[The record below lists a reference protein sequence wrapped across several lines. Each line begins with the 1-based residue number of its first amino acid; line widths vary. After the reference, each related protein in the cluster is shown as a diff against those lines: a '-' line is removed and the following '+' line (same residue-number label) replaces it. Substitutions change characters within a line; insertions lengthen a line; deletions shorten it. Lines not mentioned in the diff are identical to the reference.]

1 MKLIKTAIAMAALL
15 TASVGALAAGGTS
28 VANAIPAGNVLLSD
42 DSAERWIDV
51 NNNGVLDIGDKL
63 RGIVTINQSGS
74 APATLIG
81 GNTSYNELT
90 AIFQTVVTAM
100 VPAGTGRFDYTFAAD
115 PAFAAEFAS
124 KGATA
129 GTVGLFFED
138 SANDFRRANC
148 GVGGSAGTYADC
160 EATATGGTL
169 WASFG
174 LTGGFWT
181 AANAAG
187 VPSAGAS
194 LPLTTPLG
202 QFSIGMNFITNNTGY
217 SWNKVKCVDL
227 TTFAISVVDFC
238 GQGSI
243 IASGRDIGDST
254 GPYEIFDD
262 VNFTANRVPEPA
274 SIALVGLG
282 LLGLGATAR
291 RAKKQ

>member
-51 NNNGVLDIGDKL
+51 NGNGVLDIGDKL

-81 GNTSYNELT
+81 GNTAYNELT
-90 AIFQTVVTAM
+90 GIFQTVVTGM
-100 VPAGTGRFDYTFAAD
+100 VADGSAWDYTFAAD
-115 PAFAAEFAS
+115 PAFALEFAS

-129 GTVGLFFED
+129 GAVGLFFED

-148 GVGGSAGTYADC
+148 GAGSTAGTYADC
-160 EATATGGTL
+160 EATATGGSL

-174 LTGGFWT
+174 IAGGFWT
-181 AANAAG
+181 ANNANATPG
-187 VPSAGAS
+187 LGAS

-202 QFSIGMNFITNNTGY
+202 QFSIGMNFLTNNTGY

-227 TTFAISVVDFC
+227 TTFSVSMVDFC

-243 IASGRDIGDST
+243 IASGRDIGDTT

-274 SIALVGLG
+274 SIALVGLA

>member
-51 NNNGVLDIGDKL
+51 NNNGILDVGDKL

-81 GNTSYNELT
+81 GNTIYNELT
-90 AIFQTVVTAM
+90 GIFQTVVTSM
-100 VPAGTGRFDYTFAAD
+100 VADGSKWDYTFAAD

-129 GTVGLFFED
+129 GAVGLFFED

-148 GVGGSAGTYADC
+148 GVGGAAGSYADC
-160 EATATGGTL
+160 EATATGGSL

-174 LTGGFWT
+174 IAGGFWT
-181 AANAAG
+181 ANDANATPG
-187 VPSAGAS
+187 LGAT
-194 LPLTTPLG
+194 LPLSTPLG
-202 QFSIGMNFITNNTGY
+202 QFSIGMNFLTNNTGY
-217 SWNKVKCVDL
+217 QWNKVKCVDL
-227 TTFAISVVDFC
+227 TTFSVATVDFC

-243 IASGRDIGDST
+243 IASGRDVGGSVT
-254 GPYEIFDD
+254 PYEIFDD

-274 SIALVGLG
+274 SIALVGLA

-291 RAKKQ
+291 RSKKQ